1 MKKTFLI
8 LSVLSLVVFSCKN
21 TISKPAP
28 KGKKV
33 DFENFIRHKPIKTLA
48 QVYFEHGNLPNRLD
62 FPYIISAPDV
72 WKHYKDYLIIDLRR
86 PEDYQAGHIP
96 GAYNVPKNKVL
107 EFLKNEHKASAYPKV
122 VFVCYTGQ
130 IASYVTGITRLAGFD
145 NTYVM
150 LYGMSVWNEKFSA
163 PLINGVGD
171 RYQDLVETGEGQ
183 SPASGHMAPLPT
195 GHIDWNKFPPL
206 PKQLPTL
213 LIDQQAHKA
222 LSQPRKNFLLKA
234 DEFFPSYKQNP
245 LDYYVICYLP
255 KKYYVAGH
263 IKGAVRFQPR
273 KDLGINGRLS
283 EVPQDKNVLVY
294 CKTGHTGSQAAAW
307 LDMLGYKGHNLILG
321 SLSFMYSKW
330 VQNEW
335 MPDVKYLI
343 NNYPVV
349 EGAKPFSGKV
359 QAVATP
365 KKVVA
370 PKPVAK
376 HKKKEVTGGCG

>member
-1 MKKTFLI
+1 MA
-8 LSVLSLVVFSCKN
+8 FSCHN
-21 TISKPAP
+21 PLGKPAP
-28 KGKKV
+28 QGKEV
-33 DFENFIRHKPIKTLA
+33 DFENFVRSKPVKPLA
-48 QVYFEHGNLPNRLD
+48 QVYYEHGNLPNRQD
-62 FPYIISAPDV
+62 FPYLVGAPEV
-72 WKHYKDYLIIDLRR
+72 WKNYKYYLVIDLRR
-86 PEDYQAGHIP
+86 PEDYEAGHIP
-96 GAYNVPKNKVL
+96 GAYNVSQEKVL
-107 EFLKNEHKASAYPKV
+107 DFLKTEHKAAAYPKV

-130 IASYVTGITRLAGFD
+130 TASYVTGITRLAGFD
-145 NTYVM
+145 NTYAM
-150 LYGMSVWNEKFSA
+150 LYGMSVWNERFA
-163 PLINGVGD
+163 DPLLNGVGD
-171 RYQDLVETGEGQ
+171 RYTDMIETGDSHSQAVVSHE
-183 SPASGHMAPLPT
+183 AKLPT
-195 GHIDWNKFPPL
+195 GHIDWNKFPQL
-206 PKQLPTL
+206 PEQLPTL
-213 LIDQQAHKA
+213 LIDRQAHKA
-222 LSQPRKNFLLKA
+222 LSQPRKDFLLKA

-255 KKYYVAGH
+255 RKYYVAGH
-263 IKGAVRFQPR
+263 IKGAVRFQPH
-273 KDLGINGRLS
+273 KDLGIDGRLS

-349 EGAKPFSGKV
+349 EGPKPYSGKV

-365 KKVVA
+365 KKVAA
-370 PKPVAK
+370 PKPVVK